1 MLLYCACLRKDNE
14 KEEYYIYPK
23 IHKLVYGWNRCYI
36 YGAEV
41 LECACSKFFTS
52 NSLLVKIKEDHYNLL
67 RALNILQPAL
77 LIFQLNQDNQRTT
90 LTSLDVVFLFQKI
103 SGHIRMIRLDFEV
116 VRAVVALL
124 PTSSFSSLTGRKF
137 DSVYHIEAGW

>member
-1 MLLYCACLRKDNE
+1 MTFTQKKTSGLMDGIFALYIVL
-14 KEEYYIYPK
+14 
-23 IHKLVYGWNRCYI
+23 KLSAR
-36 YGAEV
+36 
-41 LECACSKFFTS
+41 SKFFTS

-116 VRAVVALL
+116 VRAVVALP
-124 PTSSFSSLTGRKF
+124 PTSSFSSLAGRKF
-137 DSVYHIEAGW
+137 DSVYYIEAGW